1 MNNSSDV
8 PPFYLGYEKITVAVF
23 EELRPKLTQKENGQM
38 IHEIYNKNIYNIGS
52 EPTSKCV
59 LIERLGS

>member
-1 MNNSSDV
+1 M
-8 PPFYLGYEKITVAVF
+8 TVAVF
-23 EELRPKLTQKENGQM
+23 QVIRTKLTQKENGQM

-59 LIERLGS
+59 LIEKLGSLRRLVRFALISF